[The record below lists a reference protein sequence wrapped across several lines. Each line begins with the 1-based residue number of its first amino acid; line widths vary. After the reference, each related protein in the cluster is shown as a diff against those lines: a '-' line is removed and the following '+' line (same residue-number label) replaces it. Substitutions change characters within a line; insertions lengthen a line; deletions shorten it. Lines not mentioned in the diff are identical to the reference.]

1 MLEWIA
7 LGADP
12 LPEDDTMQVI
22 QAGEQR
28 ILLARVDGRYYAVQP
43 FCSHLGAN
51 LLHGRLDGHVVSCP
65 RNASRFDL
73 RDGRCVLWLSRLPG
87 LMRNVASHVMK
98 PKPLRTYPIRH
109 QDGQLWVQVG

>member
-1 MLEWIA
+1 MLEWIPI
-7 LGADP
+7 GAEP

-22 QAGEQR
+22 QAGNSASSWR
-28 ILLARVDGRYYAVQP
+28 AWTGATMPQP

-87 LMRNVASHVMK
+87 LLRNMASHVMK